1 MFQGVLKKMQTE
13 ASSPVGYFL
22 SLGNDFIAL
31 QQCLEHQLQFEVIG
45 TQCVNCGGGGAA
57 ETVDEYVTRRASEET
72 EEWWAEV

>member
-1 MFQGVLKKMQTE
+1 MQTE

-45 TQCVNCGGGGAA
+45 TQCVNCGGAKPIFRQGFCQSCFLSAA
-57 ETVDEYVTRRASEET
+57 GR
-72 EEWWAEV
+72 